1 LGLVALAYMDDVR
14 IDLVGYLFGDILAI
28 NSNDLIWIYGVGGIA
43 LLGLI
48 WIWKTLL
55 AITIHED

>member
-1 LGLVALAYMDDVR
+1 MDDVR